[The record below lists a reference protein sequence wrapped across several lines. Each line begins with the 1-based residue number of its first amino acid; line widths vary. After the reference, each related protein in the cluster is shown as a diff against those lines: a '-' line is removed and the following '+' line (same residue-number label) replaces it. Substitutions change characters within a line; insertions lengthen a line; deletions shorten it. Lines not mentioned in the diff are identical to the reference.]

1 MIAVLDAS
9 VIVKWIFPDPVRE
22 PHSDRALSVLED
34 IRTGDVEPLQP
45 PHWLA
50 EVAAVVA
57 RLDPKIVG
65 PAIAFLDAMEFPV
78 LGEAAVYRRAAV
90 LASDLNQHLFDT
102 LYHALALERQAHLI
116 SADRRYYGRA
126 RHLGQIVYLA
136 DWESPRAPSASGS

>member
-9 VIVKWIFPDPVRE
+9 VIVKWFFPDPVRE
-22 PHSDRALSVLED
+22 PEGDRALSVLEG
-34 IRTGDVEPLQP
+34 IRQGGVEPLQP

-65 PAIAFLDAMEFPV
+65 QTIDLLDAMEFLV
-78 LGEAAVYRRAAV
+78 ISESAVYKRAAM

-102 LYHALALERQAHLI
+102 LYHAVALERQAVLI
-116 SADRRYYGRA
+116 SADRRYYAEA
-126 RHLGQIVYLA
+126 RHLGRIIYLA
-136 DWESPRAPSASGS
+136 DWEATQA

>member
-9 VIVKWIFPDPVRE
+9 VIVKWFFPDPVRE
-22 PHSDRALSVLED
+22 PDSDRALSVLEGV
-34 IRTGDVEPLQP
+34 RQGSLEPLQP

-65 PAIAFLDAMEFPV
+65 QAIDLLDAMELPV
-78 LGEAAVYRRAAV
+78 ISESTVYKRAAA

-102 LYHALALERQAHLI
+102 LYHAVALERQAVLI
-116 SADRRYYGRA
+116 SADRRYYAKA
-126 RHLGQIVYLA
+126 RRLGWIIYLLSIA
-136 DWESPRAPSASGS
+136 

>member
-9 VIVKWIFPDPVRE
+9 VIVKWFFPDPVRE
-22 PHSDRALSVLED
+22 PDGDRALSVLEG
-34 IRTGDVEPLQP
+34 IRQGSLEPLQP

-65 PAIAFLDAMEFPV
+65 QTIDLLDAMELPV
-78 LGEAAVYRRAAV
+78 ISESTVYKRAAA

-102 LYHALALERQAHLI
+102 LYHAVALERQAVLI
-116 SADRRYYGRA
+116 SADRRYYAKA
-126 RHLGQIVYLA
+126 RHLGWIIYLA
-136 DWESPRAPSASGS
+136 DWEATQE